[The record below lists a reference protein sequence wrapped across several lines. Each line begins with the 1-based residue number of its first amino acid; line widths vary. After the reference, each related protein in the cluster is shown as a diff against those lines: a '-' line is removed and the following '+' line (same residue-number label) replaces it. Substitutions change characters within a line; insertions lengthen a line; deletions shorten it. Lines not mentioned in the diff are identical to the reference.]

1 MRAFEVENCTCAAG
15 AGSDVKRISLQCTT
29 SPKRPSSS
37 RRPPMPK
44 LHTRA
49 VQTSQTCL
57 PVKESHAHEGE
68 RLSPGRDTRNEERL
82 LSGCHCVRARASLWP
97 VLPHVQVAQL

>member
-15 AGSDVKRISLQCTT
+15 AGSDAKRISLQCTT

-44 LHTRA
+44 LHRSRA
-49 VQTSQTCL
+49 KKSEL
-57 PVKESHAHEGE
+57 PVKESHAQWKE
-68 RLSPGRDTRNEERL
+68 RGSHLAGTQATKS
-82 LSGCHCVRARASLWP
+82 VF
-97 VLPHVQVAQL
+97 